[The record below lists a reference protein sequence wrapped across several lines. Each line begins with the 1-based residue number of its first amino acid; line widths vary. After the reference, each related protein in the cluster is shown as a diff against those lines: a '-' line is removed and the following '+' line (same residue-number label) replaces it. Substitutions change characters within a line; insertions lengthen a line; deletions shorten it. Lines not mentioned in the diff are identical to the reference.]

1 METRSFKQ
9 ELTAP
14 WSIRESVRI
23 AIIAAL
29 YIGLTMALAPL
40 AYGIFQIRISEA
52 LGLLPYNRKYGGR
65 GAAIGVIAGGT
76 IIGFL
81 SPHGIPDLILG
92 IVSGIVC
99 LGVVWWLGIV
109 FRGNDIG
116 KVISAVVFSLVTTF
130 FIGYLMLHIIFQC
143 PLWESIF
150 GVLIGELITVV
161 VLGFGLLKGLE
172 ATYRRR
178 ERK

>member
-1 METRSFKQ
+1 MEKRNFKK

-14 WSIRESVRI
+14 WSVIESVRV

-52 LGLLPYNRKYGGR
+52 LGLLPYDKKYGGR
-65 GAAIGVIAGGT
+65 GAAIGVIVGGT

-92 IVSGIVC
+92 IISGIFC
-99 LGVVWWLGIV
+99 LGLVWWLGIV
-109 FRGNDIG
+109 FKGNDIG
-116 KVISAVVFSLVTTF
+116 KIISAVIFSLITTF
-130 FIGYLMLHIIFQC
+130 FIGYLMLHIVFQC

-150 GVLIGELITVV
+150 GVLIGEIITVV
-161 VLGFGLLKGLE
+161 ILGFGLLKGLE
-172 ATYRRR
+172 ATYKRR
-178 ERK
+178 EKK